1 MFDIVIKGGKILD
14 GSGGKAYRADIGIKN
29 EIICEIGSEIDTGC
43 ADLIHADGY
52 TVCPGFIDIHSHSD
66 FSLIH
71 NPRAES
77 KVMQGVTTEIVG
89 NCGFSPGPVNPSRFD
104 ELMQYLVNTVAIS
117 EEEKKVWKYRSQG
130 EFLCQ
135 LENCGIAVNIA
146 SLVGHGT
153 IKVAAMGFKKEE
165 PSRREHAHMAEMLIN
180 ELEQGVFGL
189 SSGLQ
194 YEPGVFS
201 TFDEMEKLLTVLK
214 GYNGIYSTHL
224 KSEGKHLLECLD
236 EAARLAALT
245 GVSLEISHLKAEGRS
260 NWGKV
265 EQALELIDEAYGRG
279 VDVGFDL
286 YPYTA
291 FGSGLMDLLPPWTR
305 ELGSGRMVDIIND
318 AVLKER
324 ILRDM
329 KSGLPGWENPMEGM
343 SWDRVRIAS
352 VASDKNKKYEG
363 LNLMQISEEI
373 GCTPADAVL
382 RLVADERGAVKMVF
396 FGMREEDI
404 ITVMKHPRTMF
415 CTDGRAVAPYG
426 RTGKGKPH
434 PRYYGT
440 YPRIL
445 GHYVRDLRVIPIEEA
460 VKKMTLLP
468 AEKMNLKRRGQL
480 KKGNFADIVVF
491 DENTVMDRA
500 TFDEPHSF
508 PQGIMYVLVNG
519 QAVVWKGEH
528 TGRLPG
534 KILRKT

>member
-14 GSGGKAYRADIGIKN
+14 GSGGKAYRADIGIKDDM
-29 EIICEIGSEIDTGC
+29 ICEIDSEINSGS
-43 ADLIHADGY
+43 ADIIHADGY

-77 KVMQGVTTEIVG
+77 KVMQGVTTEITG
-89 NCGFSPGPVNPSRFD
+89 NCGFSPAPVNPSRFD

-117 EEEKKVWKYRSQG
+117 EEEKEDWKYRSQA
-130 EFLCQ
+130 EFLCG
-135 LENCGIAVNIA
+135 LENRGIAVNIA

-153 IKVAAMGFKKEE
+153 IKVGAMGFKKGE
-165 PSRREHAHMAEMLIN
+165 PSRREHDRMAEMLAE

-201 TFDEMEKLLTVLK
+201 SFDELEKLLTVLRR
-214 GYNGIYSTHL
+214 YDGIYATHL
-224 KSEGKHLLECLD
+224 KSEGKYLLECLD
-236 EAARLAALT
+236 EAVRLAAST

-260 NWGKV
+260 NWSKI
-265 EQALELIDEAYGRG
+265 ELALALLDDAYNSG

-305 ELGSGRMVDIIND
+305 ELGSGRMVDIISD
-318 AVLKER
+318 TVLKEK

-329 KSGLPGWENPMEGM
+329 ESGLPGWENPMEGM

-352 VASDKNKKYEG
+352 VAGDKNKEYEG
-363 LNLMQISEEI
+363 LNLMQISEEM
-373 GCTPADAVL
+373 GCTAAEAVL

-404 ITVMKHPRTMF
+404 ITIMKHPRTIF

-468 AEKMNLKRRGQL
+468 AEKMKLKGRGQL

-491 DENTVMDRA
+491 DENTIIDRA

-508 PQGIMYVLVNG
+508 PQGIIHVLANG
-519 QAVVWKGEH
+519 QSVVWEGQH

-534 KILRKT
+534 KILKRT